1 MKLSV
6 RAARTNIGYT
16 QAYAA
21 KELGINTDTLS
32 KYEKNSSKIGRDL
45 IEKMEKLYF
54 VDADNIFFGNE
65 SEFYRIRRMERD
77 EKQNKEWNEWLKII

>member
-1 MKLSV
+1 MKLSL

-21 KELGINTDTLS
+21 NKLGINTDTLS

-65 SEFYRIRRMERD
+65 SEFYRIKQIQRD
-77 EKQNKEWNEWLKII
+77 EKQSKE